1 MKKKKEVLVYLITG
15 FLESGKTRFLKEVID
30 EGQFADGKVS
40 LYIRCEEGE
49 EELDEALLLKNNI
62 KSRDVEDE
70 EEITREYFDKCE
82 EYVKPERILIE
93 YNGTWDPDR
102 VMEAMPEHWVLAEG
116 IAIVN
121 AATFEQYLSNMK
133 QMMTRQFTYA
143 DLIIFNRSDE
153 STMNLAGYKRKARA
167 VNRRAQVV
175 FEMTDGSVNGDI
187 KEELPYD
194 INAPVIEITDE
205 DYGIWYLD
213 AFENPDAYIDKKV
226 HFKGVVFKP
235 KKSKPDIF
243 VPGRFCMTCCEAD
256 IQFYGFPCRYSK
268 APELKEK
275 QVISITAVMQSA
287 MSRSFGRPTPTL
299 IATNVEAAA
308 PPAEEVVYF

>member
-1 MKKKKEVLVYLITG
+1 MKKKKEVLLYLITG
-15 FLESGKTRFLKEVID
+15 FLESGKTSFMREVIE

-40 LYIRCEEGE
+40 LYIRCEEGME
-49 EELDEALLLKNNI
+49 DLDEELLLKNNI
-62 KSRDVEDE
+62 KLRNVEDE
-70 EEITREYFDKCE
+70 EEISREYFDKCE
-82 EYVKPERILIE
+82 EYVKPTRVLIE

-102 VMEAMPEHWVLAEG
+102 VLEAMPEHWVLAEG
-116 IAIVN
+116 IAIVD
-121 AATFEQYLSNMK
+121 ATTFEQYLSNMK

-153 STMNLAGYKRKARA
+153 SSMNLAGYKRKARA

-175 FEMTDGSVNGDI
+175 FEMKDGTVNGDI

-194 INAPVIEITDE
+194 INAPVIEVSDE

-213 AFENPDAYIDKKV
+213 AFENPDEYVDKKV

-256 IQFYGFPCRYSK
+256 IQFYGFPCRFSGADK
-268 APELKEK
+268 LKEK
-275 QVISITAVMQSA
+275 QVIDITAVMKTA
-287 MSRSFGRPTPTL
+287 MSKSFGRPTPTL
-299 IATNVEAAA
+299 IALEVGNAE
-308 PPAEEVVYF
+308 PPAEEIVYF